1 MGVFVFEP
9 IHVNAN
15 APGGPCAL
23 RTFADV
29 GAFVLNAV
37 DLPRRLSPHWSAARR
52 DLVQARFGARRAEA
66 HQAMREALAVEGWLV
81 GLAMGAGSR
90 RHPITGNLPS
100 VISIIQWRGAIP
112 SLSTSRSG
120 RGLVASTTAGP
131 RSSRKKPPTG
141 GRGRPSSFG
150 AP

>member
-37 DLPRRLSPHWSAARR
+37 DLPRRLSPHWSDVRR

-66 HQAMREALAVEGWLV
+66 HQAMREALAVE
-81 GLAMGAGSR
+81 AMGPGSR
-90 RHPITGNLPS
+90 RHPPITGSLPS
-100 VISIIQWRGAIP
+100 TIPIIQ
-112 SLSTSRSG
+112 LG
-120 RGLVASTTAGP
+120 RGGGNPKSLNVAVWGAA
-131 RSSRKKPPTG
+131 SSP
-141 GRGRPSSFG
+141 
-150 AP
+150 